1 MILRTLSL
9 LNFRNHKKNTFNFS
23 DKINFIIGDNASGK
37 TNLLESI
44 FLLSTGKSLKA
55 NREEEMIMIG
65 EELSKI
71 KGTVSFRAYSNNLS
85 NNDLDDVENLEVIL
99 TRGFLE
105 LGTSVPR
112 KTPKKRLLIDGTTKR
127 LIDFTG
133 RLKVVLFGPWDM
145 NLVTDPPGAR
155 RSFLDLVISQTDRE
169 YRRCVIAYEKAL
181 RQRNK
186 LLFRIREEGISR
198 NQLIFWN
205 QLLIRNGEYITRKRA
220 EFIEFVNSAN
230 QLTDCIY
237 QLYYDKS
244 VISESRL
251 EQYKKEEV
259 ASATT
264 LVGPHRDDFR
274 FLILNSKISDD
285 AFDLAFY
292 GSRGEQRMGVLWLK
306 LAELAFIEKVAKER
320 PVLLLDDILSEL
332 DHGHRDIVMSTMR
345 NQQTIMTTADYH
357 YVEDFK
363 GIEIVNM
370 INLN

>member
-1 MILRTLSL
+1 MILKTLSL
-9 LNFRNHKKNTFNFS
+9 FNFRNHRKKTFSFS
-23 DKINFIIGDNASGK
+23 DKVNVIVGNNASGK
-37 TNLLESI
+37 TNVLESV

-55 NREEEMIMIG
+55 NREEEMIMIV

-71 KGTVSFRAYSNNLS
+71 KGTVSFRSYSNNLS
-85 NNDLDDVENLEVIL
+85 NDDLDSVENLEVIL

-112 KTPKKRLLIDGTTKR
+112 KAPKKRLLVNGNPKR
-127 LIDFTG
+127 LVDFAG

-145 NLVTDPPGAR
+145 NLVTDPPSAR

-169 YRRCVIAYEKAL
+169 YRRCVVAYEKAL

-186 LLFRIREEGISR
+186 LLFRIREEGVSR

-205 QLLIRNGEYITRKRA
+205 QLLIRNGEYIARKRA
-220 EFIEFVNSAN
+220 EFIEFTNSAS
-230 QLTDCIY
+230 QLTDCMY

-306 LAELAFIEKVAKER
+306 LAELAFIEKVCKER

-332 DHGHRDIVMSTMR
+332 DHEHRHIVLSTMK

-357 YVEDFK
+357 YVEDLK
-363 GIEIVNM
+363 GVEIANI